1 MANGEN
7 DDLKPEEAEGLTFE
21 GIYDLLVDKKLS
33 QLTEEIARDIRIG
46 GVTPDNRLI
55 EAKRQREMF
64 DIDRKYDS
72 DFTREVHRCVLEDVC
87 EKLRQRLH

>member
-7 DDLKPEEAEGLTFE
+7 DDGKPEEAEGLTFE
-21 GIYDLLVDKKLS
+21 DIYDLLVDKTLS
-33 QLTEEIARDIRIG
+33 RLEKEIARDIRIG
-46 GVTPDNRLI
+46 GVTPDDRLI

-72 DFTREVHRCVLEDVC
+72 DFAREVHHCVLEDVC
-87 EKLRQRLH
+87 EQLRPRLH